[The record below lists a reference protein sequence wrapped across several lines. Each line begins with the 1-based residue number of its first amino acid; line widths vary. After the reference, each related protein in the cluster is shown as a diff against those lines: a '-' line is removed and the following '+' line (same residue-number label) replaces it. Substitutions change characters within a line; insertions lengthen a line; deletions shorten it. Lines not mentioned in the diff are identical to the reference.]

1 MHFGRKIVSSH
12 RLLIAAVLLT
22 LFGAAAGARAQA
34 FSSTVIPSP
43 DPQGSGLFGGAVSLS
58 ADGQT
63 ALAGSLGQG
72 RAYLFVHNGSGW
84 SLDARLPAAGP
95 STADFGRAVALSAD
109 GAIAAVS
116 SPAEAACFNG
126 FVLVNCGA
134 VYVYAREG
142 GGWVQKAHLIP
153 PDFFDFEFDFGR
165 VLALSADGS
174 TLLVTRPADDCV
186 LQPCRGAVFVYE
198 RVGDTWGL
206 IQTLTASNPSVE
218 IFGIAVSLT
227 PDGNTALIGASLT
240 NCSAGNDCGE
250 AYVFTRNG
258 GSWSEEARLTAPD
271 PGAGAFFG
279 DSVGLAADGQTALIG
294 APRIDLHPGTGP
306 GAVYAFA
313 RSGGSWIETQ
323 KITAGASGD
332 GFGRFLDLA
341 SDGQSALVGAP
352 VTDCAAGTECGAVYR
367 LARKG
372 GTWTLTQLLV
382 DFPANALGGFAVAL
396 SEDGAI
402 GLAGAPGTSCGALA
416 SCGSVYVFEGLLG
429 ALAIPTLSESGLIL
443 LALLLAAG
451 GSVMLRRRPRPAR

>member
-1 MHFGRKIVSSH
+1 MHLVRKSASRQGRM
-12 RLLIAAVLLT
+12 LAMVLL
-22 LFGAAAGARAQA
+22 LVFGVAAASQAQA

-63 ALAGSLGQG
+63 ALAGSLSQG
-72 RAYLFVHNGSGW
+72 RAYLFVHNSGGW
-84 SLDARLPAAGP
+84 NLDARLPAAGP
-95 STADFGRAVALSAD
+95 STEGFGRAVALSAD

-116 SPAEAACFNG
+116 SPTEAACFSG

-134 VYVYAREG
+134 VYVYAREN
-142 GGWVQKAHLIP
+142 GGWAQKAHLIP
-153 PDFFDFEFDFGR
+153 PYFFDFEFDFGWA
-165 VLALSADGS
+165 LALSADGS

-206 IQTLTASNPSVE
+206 VQTLKASNPSVE
-218 IFGIAVSLT
+218 IFGTAVSLT
-227 PDGNTALIGASLT
+227 PDGNTVLIGASLT
-240 NCSAGNDCGE
+240 DCSAGNDCGE
-250 AYVFTRNG
+250 AYVFTRSG
-258 GSWSEEARLTAPD
+258 GSWSEQARLTAPD

-279 DSVGLAADGQTALIG
+279 GSVGLAADGQTALIG
-294 APRIDLHPGTGP
+294 SPRVDLHPGTGP

-332 GFGRFLDLA
+332 GFGRFLALA

-352 VTDCAAGTECGAVYR
+352 VTDCTAGAQCGAVYR

-372 GTWTLTQLLV
+372 GTWTLTPPLV
-382 DFPANALGGFAVAL
+382 DFPANALGGFGVAL
-396 SEDGAI
+396 SEDGAF

-416 SCGSVYVFEGLLG
+416 SCGSVYAFEGLLG
-429 ALAIPTLSESGLIL
+429 ALAIPTLDESGLIL

-451 GSVMLRRRPRPAR
+451 GSATLRRRPRPAR